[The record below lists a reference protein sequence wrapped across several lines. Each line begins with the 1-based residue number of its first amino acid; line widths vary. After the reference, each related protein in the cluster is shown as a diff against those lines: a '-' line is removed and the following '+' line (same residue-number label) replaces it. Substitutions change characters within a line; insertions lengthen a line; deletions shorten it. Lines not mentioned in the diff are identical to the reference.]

1 MRRIMCCKTSKN
13 YVIDTQGSLY
23 TEREMQ
29 MAGNVP
35 RVERERDMQ
44 ARGFGERRFGICLY
58 LSCSCSGRPRV
69 SASSPSDTVDRLKSC
84 Y

>member
-13 YVIDTQGSLY
+13 YVINTQGSLC

-35 RVERERDMQ
+35 RVERERDAGSWIWGAALWNLPISELQ
-44 ARGFGERRFGICLY
+44 RLRE
-58 LSCSCSGRPRV
+58 
-69 SASSPSDTVDRLKSC
+69 ASSLCIFSLRHS
-84 Y
+84 

>member
-1 MRRIMCCKTSKN
+1 MQRIMCCKTSKN

-35 RVERERDMQ
+35 RVERERCRLVDL
-44 ARGFGERRFGICLY
+44 G
-58 LSCSCSGRPRV
+58 SGALE
-69 SASSPSDTVDRLKSC
+69 SA
-84 Y
+84 YI

>member
-13 YVIDTQGSLY
+13 YVINTQGSLC

-35 RVERERDMQ
+35 RVEREREMQ
-44 ARGFGERRFGICLY
+44 ARGFGERRFGICLSE
-58 LSCSCSGRPRV
+58 LQRLRE
-69 SASSPSDTVDRLKSC
+69 ASSLCIFSLRHS
-84 Y
+84 

>member
-35 RVERERDMQ
+35 RVERER
-44 ARGFGERRFGICLY
+44 ERERCRLVDLG
-58 LSCSCSGRPRV
+58 SGALE
-69 SASSPSDTVDRLKSC
+69 SA
-84 Y
+84 YI

>member
-35 RVERERDMQ
+35 RVERERHAGSWIWGAALWNLPISELQ
-44 ARGFGERRFGICLY
+44 LLRE
-58 LSCSCSGRPRV
+58 
-69 SASSPSDTVDRLKSC
+69 ASSLCIFSLRHS
-84 Y
+84 

>member
-13 YVIDTQGSLY
+13 YVINTQGSLC

-35 RVERERDMQ
+35 RVERER
-44 ARGFGERRFGICLY
+44 ERERCRLVDLG
-58 LSCSCSGRPRV
+58 SG
-69 SASSPSDTVDRLKSC
+69 ALKSA
-84 Y
+84 YI

>member
-35 RVERERDMQ
+35 RVERERCRLVDL
-44 ARGFGERRFGICLY
+44 G
-58 LSCSCSGRPRV
+58 SGAV
-69 SASSPSDTVDRLKSC
+69 ESA
-84 Y
+84 YI